1 MEIMGFVA
9 VPAITII
16 CYLLAE
22 IFKAAAKEEQ
32 YKFIPVLVGLCGAI
46 LGGLAFVYFV
56 GYLTAENIME
66 AVAIGIVSGLAATGV
81 NQLVKQFG
89 SDE

>member
-22 IFKAAAKEEQ
+22 IFKAAVKEKQ
-32 YKFIPVLVGLCGAI
+32 YKFIPVLVGVCGAI
-46 LGGLAFVYFV
+46 LGGATFVYFV
-56 GYLTAENIME
+56 GYLKAENIIE
-66 AVAIGIVSGLAATGV
+66 AVAIGIVSGLAATGI
-81 NQLVKQFG
+81 NQIVKQLG

>member
-1 MEIMGFVA
+1 MEILGFVA

-22 IFKAAAKEEQ
+22 IFKSVVNEEQ

-46 LGGLAFVYFV
+46 LGGVAFIYFI
-56 GYLTAENIME
+56 GYIKAENIME
-66 AVAIGIVSGLAATGV
+66 AVAIGIVSGLGATGI
-81 NQLVKQFG
+81 NQIVKQLG